1 MDKKRFLAIVPARG
15 GSKRLPRKN
24 MLELS
29 GYPLIY
35 WTIKAAKESRYIDE
49 VVVTSDDDEILNFCS
64 GFSVETIKRPDYL
77 AMDSSS
83 TFDTLV
89 HAISKLNDTFDYIL
103 LLQPTSPLRVAEHI
117 DEAIELLVKKQSD
130 AVISVCEVE
139 HSPLWA
145 NTLPADGNMEE
156 FIHSKIRNKR
166 SQDLPVYYRLNGAIY
181 ICSIARLL
189 DEKTLFI
196 SSNIYSYV
204 MAQSASIDIDNL
216 IDFKI
221 ASFLKET

>member
-145 NTLPADGNMEE
+145 NTLPADGNMEG